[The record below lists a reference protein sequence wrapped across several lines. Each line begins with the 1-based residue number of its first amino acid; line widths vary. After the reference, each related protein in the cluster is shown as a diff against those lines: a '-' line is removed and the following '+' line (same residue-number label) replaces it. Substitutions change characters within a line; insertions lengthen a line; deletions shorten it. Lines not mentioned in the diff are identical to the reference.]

1 MIKYWQAGDILF
13 KEATFLTIGLKLV
26 KSNIIKLGSASG
38 HAHTLSGGKL
48 YQDKNNNMFIVAGKD
63 TSAEHDEH
71 KSIALPVGKYRV
83 DVVKE
88 FDHFLE
94 ESKQVQD

>member
-1 MIKYWQAGDILF
+1 MMYLQAGDILF
-13 KEATFLTIGLKLV
+13 KQSGFSLKGLKLI
-26 KSNIIKLGSASG
+26 KSNIIKRGTASG
-38 HAHTLSGGKL
+38 HAHTLSKGNL
-48 YQDKNNNMFIVAGKD
+48 YQDKDNNMFIVAGKD